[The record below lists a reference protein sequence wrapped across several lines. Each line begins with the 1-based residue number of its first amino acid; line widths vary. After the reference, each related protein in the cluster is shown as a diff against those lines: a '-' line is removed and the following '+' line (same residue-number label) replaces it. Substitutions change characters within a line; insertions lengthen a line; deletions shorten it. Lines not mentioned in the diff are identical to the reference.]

1 VSQTAGERHGSVT
14 LAPVLLAA
22 DTRVTIRQSEGQR
35 QFQLLPG
42 MEALLVRAA
51 IEGPVALAVS
61 GSPARVVD
69 SPIPKSVVFAG
80 GKQDLVLNLT
90 FPTPIRSPFSSQL
103 EIRDLSL
110 FSIDQFLEPNQA
122 IVRRISTVLSG
133 VLYFESLNGEERR
146 LRPGEDLYFS
156 QSQGEIRTLE
166 LTDDHIGL
174 KFHGHVSG
182 MTIGAN
188 DGLRSIMP
196 TYLEWLRARH
206 GLSLLWGTSLYAFAL
221 LAGALRW
228 CGVRI

>member
-1 VSQTAGERHGSVT
+1 
-14 LAPVLLAA
+14 L
-22 DTRVTIRQSEGQR
+22 
-35 QFQLLPG
+35 
-42 MEALLVRAA
+42 
-51 IEGPVALAVS
+51 ALAVS

-69 SPIPKSVVFAG
+69 SPIPKSVVFEG
-80 GKQDLVLNLT
+80 GKQDLALNLT

-110 FSIDQFLEPNQA
+110 FSIDQFLEPDQA

-146 LRPGEDLYFS
+146 LMPGEDLYFS
-156 QSQGEIRTLE
+156 QSQGEIRTLD

-182 MTIGAN
+182 MTVAADGA
-188 DGLRSIMP
+188 LRSIMP
-196 TYLEWLRARH
+196 THLGWLRARH

-221 LAGALRW
+221 LVGALRW
-228 CGVRI
+228 WGVRI